1 MPEIRRLI
9 ARFQL
14 SAGLCIDFIL
24 SWSLWRRVHQA
35 VAKACHWKRQGTWG
49 KTPGK
54 DLCIVSSRSCISL
67 NLNS

>member
-9 ARFQL
+9 TRFQL

-35 VAKACHWKRQGTWG
+35 VAKACHWKRQTA
-49 KTPGK
+49 K
-54 DLCIVSSRSCISL
+54 LLIYQQAQL
-67 NLNS
+67 